1 LFRMRELKVD
11 VNALNELRQAA
22 GLTRI
27 ALCEKAGISRVT
39 FHAIEHKRA
48 GTKAETRQRL
58 AEALGVERKV
68 IEYWA
73 GTPDPL
79 TEDVAA

>member
-1 LFRMRELKVD
+1 MIRMRELKVD
-11 VNALNELRQAA
+11 VNALNELRQIA
-22 GLTRI
+22 GLTRN

-48 GTKAETRQRL
+48 STKTETRQRL
-58 AEALGVERKV
+58 AAALGVKRPD

-73 GTPDPL
+73 GTPDP
-79 TEDVAA
+79 VAEAEAA